1 MVTKE
6 DYLQRFTSF
15 LIENL
20 VELVLLMNQI
30 INWQMKFINQL
41 LKKLRKEKF
50 IHHLETIFRALI

>member
-20 VELVLLMNQI
+20 VELVLLMSQI
-30 INWQMKFINQL
+30 INWQMRFINQL

-50 IHHLETIFRALI
+50 IHHLEAIFGVLI

>member
-20 VELVLLMNQI
+20 VELVLLMSQI
-30 INWQMKFINQL
+30 INWQMRFINQL

-50 IHHLETIFRALI
+50 IHHLEIIFGC